1 MKLKDL
7 LKLPST
13 KPKLL
18 KRALARRP
26 IQPNAIRAAYYRAI
40 RDRVLGTLRTLLTE
54 RVVKRAAP
62 ILSRFRQDGPTDEL
76 DALFD
81 DVERDFFNVV
91 WTKPNVKR
99 LSLEYAGS
107 LEKLHRKTLNDRLR
121 PAVGVDVFG
130 NEPWLYGKLEEF
142 TAQNTA
148 LIRNMASDTINQ
160 INREVVRLAPQGL
173 RAESMAKIISE
184 RLSVAD
190 SRAALI
196 ARDQAGKFFGDL
208 DRTRQTDLGITEYV
222 WNTVND
228 GRVRPEHEERQGQTF
243 KWSDPPEDGHPGQAV
258 NCRCYAEPKLPG
270 E

>member
-1 MKLKDL
+1 MKLKEL

-26 IQPNAIRAAYYRAI
+26 VQPNAIRAAYYRAI
-40 RDRVLGTLRTLLTE
+40 KTRVLGTLRALLTE

-107 LEKLHRKTLNDRLR
+107 LERLHRKTLNDRLR
-121 PAVGVDVFG
+121 PAVGIDVFG

-160 INREVVRLAPQGL
+160 INREVVRLAPTGL

-184 RLSVAD
+184 RLGVAD

-196 ARDQAGKFFGDL
+196 ARDQAGKFFGEL
-208 DRTRQTDLGITEYV
+208 DRTRQTDLGITEYI